1 MENVKKIMAELE
13 NRVEEHIH
21 FAVSSL
27 QNMPEQQ
34 LLQPAPGG
42 GWSIAQ
48 CIAHLNSY
56 GLYYI
61 PLLEKGMTGSSA
73 EAGYYKSS
81 WLGNYFTKMMEPGSG
96 KTKMKAFKNHIPAAD
111 ADAHAVIAEFLAQQ
125 ERLLGCLR
133 KAQGTNLNRVRIPV
147 SIASWLRM
155 NAGDVLRFLIAHNER
170 HIQQARR
177 NC

>member
-1 MENVKKIMAELE
+1 MENVEKIMAELE
-13 NRVEEHIH
+13 LRVEEHMH

-42 GWSIAQ
+42 GWSIAR

-61 PLLEKGMTGSSA
+61 PLLEKGLAASA
-73 EAGYYKSS
+73 AKSGYYKSS
-81 WLGNYFTKMMEPGSG
+81 WLGNYFTRMMEPETG
-96 KTKMKAFKNHIPAAD
+96 KTRMKAFKNHIPPAD

-125 ERLLGCLR
+125 ERLLNCLR
-133 KAQGTNLNRVRIPV
+133 KAQHVNLNQVRIPV
-147 SIASWLRM
+147 SVASWLRM